1 MVNRLPM
8 RRAGVECSVLC
19 VVFGLWLLLACLPV
33 SANALPTLD
42 VTRVDHQSLGEHVV
56 YHVDTEHQMDI
67 DALLNSP
74 GAVDWTRSEDPSPNL
89 GLTSDP
95 VWFALRLRSPE
106 DTRRL
111 LALAYPPLDQVDIYL
126 ARDGEVVNELH
137 TGDQF
142 VFRSRPIDHR
152 DFVVPLNLTA
162 GTEYHLFIRVHT
174 QGALHFPAT
183 LWQPEQFYEHTQHG
197 LALQLIF
204 IGIMTA
210 LALYNLL
217 LCIVVRDQAH
227 IWYVVYLVSFLLAQ
241 VTLRGLGFQ
250 YLWPELPA
258 LNNFNLPLL
267 LAISLAAVG
276 FFTHSFLDAGRY
288 SRLWSSVILAVGWAG
303 VALAGMSLILPYNV
317 VITLMVFSVTVGAGL
332 AFLTGC
338 YLWWRGQP
346 LARLYVIAW
355 SVFLLGNV
363 LYNLEK
369 TGLLPYSAF
378 SEHTVQIGTVIQM
391 LLLSFALAQRI
402 NLERQQ
408 RQQAQ
413 EHALAVQREANE
425 RLENRVA
432 ERTEELREAYDKL
445 KEISQMDGL
454 TRLKNRQFFDQTLE
468 EEWRRN
474 TRENRDIS
482 LLMLDVDHFKHT
494 NDTKGHLCGDAC
506 LRHLAEICRN
516 RVHRA
521 QDIVARYGGE
531 EFVILLPCTELGG
544 AIVIAENIRRD
555 IEQGDFHWE
564 GQRIPLTVSV
574 GVASCVPTQAH
585 DIDWLIRHADSAL
598 YAAKNEGRN
607 RTMVYRPAR
616 GAEQEPNIIPADAF

>member
-1 MVNRLPM
+1 MEDQHPKRWVGTERTQPP
-8 RRAGVECSVLC
+8 VLL
-19 VVFGLWLLLACLPV
+19 GLCLLLISLSL
-33 SANALPTLD
+33 SANPLPEMEISNNGA
-42 VTRVDHQSLGEHVV
+42 QSLGKHVV
-56 YHVDTEHQMDI
+56 YHVDTEHQINI
-67 DALLNSP
+67 DRLLTSP
-74 GAVDWTRSEDPSPNL
+74 EAIAWTPSEDESPNL

-95 VWFALRLRSPE
+95 AWFALRLRSP
-106 DTRRL
+106 DDAQRL
-111 LALAYPPLDQVDIYL
+111 LAIAYPPLDHVDIYL
-126 ARDGEVVNELH
+126 AQDGKIVSEVN
-137 TGDQF
+137 TGDQLR
-142 VFRSRPIDHR
+142 FRSRPIDHR
-152 DFVVPLNLTA
+152 NFVLPLALDANA
-162 GTEYHLFIRVHT
+162 EYQLFIRVHT
-174 QGALHFPAT
+174 QGALHLPAT
-183 LWQPEQFYEHTQHG
+183 LWQSQQFLEHAQHG
-197 LALQLIF
+197 FALQLIF
-204 IGIMTA
+204 IGIMSA

-217 LCIVVRDQAH
+217 LCFAVRDQAYL
-227 IWYVVYLVSFLLAQ
+227 WYVVYLMSFLLAQ

-267 LAISLAAVG
+267 LSISLAAVG
-276 FFTHSFLDAGRY
+276 FFTHSFLDASRY
-288 SRLWSSVILAVGWAG
+288 SRIWSSIILAVGWAG

-317 VITLMVFSVTVGAGL
+317 VIALLVVAVTMGAGL

-369 TGLLPYSAF
+369 TGVLPYSAF
-378 SEHTVQIGTVIQM
+378 SEHTVQLGTVIQM

-425 RLENRVA
+425 RLEQRVE
-432 ERTEELREAYDKL
+432 ERTEELRVAYDKL
-445 KEISQMDGL
+445 KEISQLDGL
-454 TRLKNRQFFDQTLE
+454 TQLKNRQFFDQTLE
-468 EEWRRN
+468 MEWRRN
-474 TRENRDIS
+474 TREHRDIS

-494 NDTKGHLCGDAC
+494 NDSLGHLCGDAC
-506 LRHLAEICRN
+506 LRYLAEICRN

-531 EFVILLPCTELGG
+531 EFVVLLPCTELGG
-544 AIVIAENIRRD
+544 AIVVAENIRKD

-564 GQRIPLTVSV
+564 GQHIPLTVSV
-574 GVASCVPTQAH
+574 GVASCIPTQAH

-598 YAAKNEGRN
+598 YAAKHEGRN
-607 RTMVYRPAR
+607 RTMVYRDLV
-616 GAEQEPNIIPADAF
+616 GGEPETKIIPVEAF